1 MLTYLLRFMV
11 NVDQSVF
18 EFLCVQA
25 SSKRINRNQM
35 RTDIRYIIN
44 EIIWYIEGITN
55 NHIEKIAN

>member
-1 MLTYLLRFMV
+1 MV

-18 EFLCVQA
+18 EFLHVQA